1 MSEMFFVDARGQ
13 LNSVSI
19 RAGASIELGR
29 ATPMFQTDIPFWGVA
44 AIDWRALYAPS
55 SDGQRF
61 LINGRPDTDPPLTA
75 VLNWTAGIK
84 R

>member
-1 MSEMFFVDARGQ
+1 
-13 LNSVSI
+13 
-19 RAGASIELGR
+19 
-29 ATPMFQTDIPFWGVA
+29 MFQTDIPFWGVA